1 MFEKTTKKSLDKPTS
16 SKFFH
21 MMIPHFQDELVPQS
35 HLCGDRYLRVVTPQ
49 KSLHSCG
56 YRLEI
61 MRRNPKGCCEMI
73 EIVNDDDGVGNR

>member
-35 HLCGDRYLRVVTPQ
+35 HLCGEIPQ
-49 KSLHSCG
+49 SC
-56 YRLEI
+56 YTSKEPSFLWLQT
-61 MRRNPKGCCEMI
+61 
-73 EIVNDDDGVGNR
+73 